1 MKKALIYGVT
11 GQDGAYLARILL
23 KKKYIVHGV
32 VRRSSSINTSRID
45 EIYKEPFAKNNCFY
59 LHYGDVTDALSISNL
74 INKIHPNEIYNLAA
88 QSHVAVSFDVPEY
101 TTNADAIGPLRILEI
116 IKKNK

>member
-45 EIYKEPFAKNNCFY
+45 EIYKECLLAGASGGKIIGSGGGGFLLIYCKKKN
-59 LHYGDVTDALSISNL
+59 HINL
-74 INKIHPNEIYNLAA
+74 KRRINKLPIVNFNFINEGSKIVFK
-88 QSHVAVSFDVPEY
+88 S
-101 TTNADAIGPLRILEI
+101 
-116 IKKNK
+116 